1 MGVAILGPRTMA
13 EISEFYT
20 TACSLDKAPAQRRAE
35 LNKFISGIVGYPC
48 TILCEVAD
56 PAPAG
61 GSVNIAV
68 VSKQHG
74 VTTDWLILQANGALG
89 LQKFLYAG
97 PETYG
102 FLEVV
107 CERLNAAH
115 GLVYVGP
122 SK

>member
-1 MGVAILGPRTMA
+1 MT

-20 TACSLDKAPAQRRAE
+20 TACSLDKAPAQQRAE
-35 LNKFISGIVGYPC
+35 LTKFISGIVGYPC

-56 PAPAG
+56 PAPAR

-97 PETYG
+97 PEIYG

-107 CERLNAAH
+107 CERQNAAH
-115 GLVYVGP
+115 GLVFVTP
-122 SK
+122 K